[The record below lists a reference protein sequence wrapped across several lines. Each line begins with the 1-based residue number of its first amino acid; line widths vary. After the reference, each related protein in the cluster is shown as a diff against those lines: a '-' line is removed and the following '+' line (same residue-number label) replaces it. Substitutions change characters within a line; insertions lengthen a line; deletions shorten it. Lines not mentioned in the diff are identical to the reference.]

1 MSDSSILKIPLFPI
15 SVSILPQ
22 EFMPLHIFED
32 RYRKMVSD
40 ALKNKSQFG
49 IVYKENE
56 DIKNIGCSVF
66 IEKVYKKYKDGKY
79 DILVRGQKRFKI
91 INLFKENSLWFGEV
105 EFLNE
110 HYNETDQ
117 IFFSTILDK
126 YIKLLLMFDI
136 KHDIQNEMTKKIS
149 FDFTKNI
156 LIPNNIKQNFLELE
170 NESDRIIFIDNFLDS
185 IFSNIK
191 KDKNTIF
198 KGRILN

>member
-15 SVSILPQ
+15 SISILPQ

-110 HYNETDQ
+110 HYNQIDQ
-117 IFFSTILDK
+117 KIFSTILDK
-126 YIKLLLMFDI
+126 YIQLLLMFDI
-136 KHDIQNEMTKKIS
+136 NHDIQNEMTKKIS

-156 LIPNNIKQNFLELE
+156 LIPNNIKQEFLELE
-170 NESDRIIFIDNFLDS
+170 NESERVIFIDKFLDS
-185 IFSNIK
+185 IFLNIK
-191 KDKNTIF
+191 KEKNKVF
-198 KGRILN
+198 KGKVLN

>member
-1 MSDSSILKIPLFPI
+1 
-15 SVSILPQ
+15 
-22 EFMPLHIFED
+22 
-32 RYRKMVSD
+32 MVSN

-91 INLFKENSLWFGEV
+91 INLFKQNSLWFGEV

-110 HYNETDQ
+110 HYNEIDQ
-117 IFFSTILDK
+117 KIFSTILDK
-126 YIKLLLMFDI
+126 YIQLLLMFDI
-136 KHDIQNEMTKKIS
+136 NHDIQNEMTKKIS

-156 LIPNNIKQNFLELE
+156 LIPNNIKQEFLELA
-170 NESDRIIFIDNFLDS
+170 NESERVIFIDKFLDS
-185 IFSNIK
+185 IFLNIK
-191 KDKNTIF
+191 KEKNKVF
-198 KGRILN
+198 KGKVLN